1 MLCILYFF
9 TRLSFFVFIL
19 DFFCLFFLISS
30 RFFSFFYL
38 FLFFSF
44 LSLHSLQI
52 GSPLLTTKM
61 ICSDCQYV
69 FCYIHS
75 NAHDFKLYPTCDE
88 YDLSIQSE
96 MKDSEI
102 LIGMIYLSPII
113 SLISHLFIISSIIS
127 SHLLLIIVSII
138 SSLSFIYYVIYHV
151 ISSIS
156 SIISPIHH
164 LIYHLTDLSSHHIY
178 LIYCIF

>member
-1 MLCILYFF
+1 MIVLTVVFNLFYVFCIFF
-9 TRLSFFVFIL
+9 TRLSLSLFYP
-19 DFFCLFFLISS
+19 FFCLFFLIFS
-30 RFFSFFYL
+30 RFFSFFNL

-102 LIGMIYLSPII
+102 LIGTIYLSPII
-113 SLISHLFIISSIIS
+113 SLISHLSIIS
-127 SHLLLIIVSII
+127 SHL
-138 SSLSFIYYVIYHV
+138 
-151 ISSIS
+151 
-156 SIISPIHH
+156 
-164 LIYHLTDLSSHHIY
+164 
-178 LIYCIF
+178 